1 MATSSIFSNIV
12 INDPKK
18 AEKFIEAVEL
28 SDRDSEWKPAA
39 PVKKPLSDITA
50 IRNLMSKRISAK

>member
-12 INDPKK
+12 INDPQK

-28 SDRDSEWKPAA
+28 SERDAERKP
-39 PVKKPLSDITA
+39 VSSFKKPLSDIAA
-50 IRNLMSKRISAK
+50 IRRLMSKRISEK